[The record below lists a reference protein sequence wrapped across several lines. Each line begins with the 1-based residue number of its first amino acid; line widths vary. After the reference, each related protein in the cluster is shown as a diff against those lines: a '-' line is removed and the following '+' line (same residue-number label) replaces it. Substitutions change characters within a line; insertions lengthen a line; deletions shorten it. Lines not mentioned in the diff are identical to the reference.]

1 MTPQDALRQMAKSYP
16 GGYDS
21 LAPRLGKTSE
31 VLRKE
36 LSGDPKFKL
45 GLSTATLIS
54 EICIEANTP
63 HCHDFVNAIAADGGG
78 FVRLP
83 VVEMDGGPCVHRSI
97 SSVAQELSHVVS
109 ATLEG
114 DADGVISDNDLVRI
128 HKEAAEA
135 LAAVQLLIQT
145 VEAKHKQGKDA
156 MRAGAAA

>member
-1 MTPQDALRQMAKSYP
+1 MAKAYP

-31 VLRKE
+31 TLRKE

-45 GLSTATLIS
+45 GLATATLIS
-54 EICIEANTP
+54 ELCIEAKAP

-83 VVEMDGGPCVHRSI
+83 IMEMAGGPCVHRSI
-97 SSVAQELSHVVS
+97 STVAQELSHVMT
-109 ATLEG
+109 AALEG
-114 DADGVISDNDLVRI
+114 DADGVISDNDLARI

-135 LAAVQLLIQT
+135 LAAIQQLVQT
-145 VEAKHKQGKDA
+145 VEAKNKQGNQA
-156 MRAGAAA
+156 RGGLLP